1 MVVTYRLVV
10 TGSGSSSL
18 MTTGSGCGG
27 DVGGG
32 GGGVR
37 LWCGV
42 VWVAVVGIDAAV
54 TWWVTGVARG
64 WWWRWSVRS
73 GEGRGGAYL
82 EAW

>member
-54 TWWVTGVARG
+54 TWQMVCNVVGDGCGKGLVVEMVSKER
-64 WWWRWSVRS
+64 
-73 GEGRGGAYL
+73 
-82 EAW
+82 